1 MQSDRIIAFVMAGGQ
16 GARLQPLTAARS
28 KPSVPFGSRYRIVDF
43 VLSNLVNSQIQTI
56 YLLVQYKS
64 QSLIE
69 HVRKA
74 WTISPLFQNQFVT
87 VVPPQMRIG
96 EHWFQGTADAVHQN
110 LNLIEEHRPDL
121 VAVFGADHIYRMDIR
136 QMVDFHK
143 ERNADVTIAALPV
156 PIRDARGFGVIAAD
170 TEGRIQAFEEKP
182 AHPTPMASDPTHAFA
197 SMGNYIFNTEV
208 LTRALIE
215 AQEAGET
222 DFGQHVLPRLLRTH
236 RLFAYDF
243 ATNEIPGIQPYE
255 TRVYWRDVGNIDAYF
270 EAHKDVLGA
279 EPTFDMFNPQWPI
292 YSSAYQ
298 GPVARVL
305 GGTLKNSL
313 LGAASVVHE
322 GTQISNSIIRRE
334 AVIEDDAVLEDCIVM
349 DYVRVCR
356 GARLRNVIIDRHNII
371 EAGDVIGYDNAQDRQ
386 RYTVSAKGVTV
397 VPSGR
402 VSYFARDTWG
412 SGRGGYSE

>member
-28 KPSVPFGSRYRIVDF
+28 KPSVPFGARYRIVDF

-74 WTISPLFQNQFVT
+74 WTISPLLQNQFVT
-87 VVPPQMRIG
+87 VVPPQMLTG

-110 LNLIEEHRPDL
+110 INLIEEHRPDL

-136 QMVDFHK
+136 QMVAFHK
-143 ERNADVTIAALPV
+143 ERNADVSIASLPV
-156 PIRDARGFGVIAAD
+156 PLADARGFGVIAAD
-170 TEGRIQAFEEKP
+170 SDGRIQAFEEKP
-182 AHPTPMASDPTHAFA
+182 AHPTPMASDPSKAFA
-197 SMGNYIFNTEV
+197 SMGNYIFSTEV
-208 LTRALIE
+208 LTKALRE

-236 RLFAYDF
+236 RLYAYDF
-243 ATNEIPGIQPYE
+243 ATNEVPGIQPYE

-270 EAHKDVLGA
+270 DAHKDVLGE
-279 EPTFDMFNPQWPI
+279 EPTFDMFNPQWPVF
-292 YSSAYQ
+292 SSGYQ

-305 GGTLKNSL
+305 GGTLKNTL
-313 LGAASVVHE
+313 LGAATMIHE
-322 GTQISNSIIRRE
+322 GSRLTNSIIRRE
-334 AVIEDDAVLEDCIVM
+334 AVIEEDVELEDCLIM

-356 GARLRNVIIDRHNII
+356 GARLRRVIVDRHNIV
-371 EAGDVIGYDNAQDRQ
+371 EAGDVIGFDTEKDRQ
-386 RYTVSAKGVTV
+386 RYTVSQGGVTV
-397 VPSGR
+397 IPSGR
-402 VSYFARDTWG
+402 VSYFARDTRG
-412 SGRGGYSE
+412 SGHGYGE

>member
-28 KPSVPFGSRYRIVDF
+28 KPSVPFGARYRIVDF

-74 WTISPLFQNQFVT
+74 WTISPLLQNQFVT
-87 VVPPQMRIG
+87 VVPPQMLTG

-110 LNLIEEHRPDL
+110 INLIEEHRPDL

-136 QMVDFHK
+136 QMVAFHK
-143 ERNADVTIAALPV
+143 EMNADVTIASLPV
-156 PIRDARGFGVIAAD
+156 PLADARGFGVIAAD
-170 TEGRIQAFEEKP
+170 SDGRIQAFEEKP
-182 AHPTPMASDPTHAFA
+182 AHPTPMASDPSKAFA
-197 SMGNYIFNTEV
+197 SMGNYIFSTEV
-208 LTRALIE
+208 LTKALRE

-236 RLFAYDF
+236 RLYAYDF
-243 ATNEIPGIQPYE
+243 ATNEVPGIQPYE

-270 EAHKDVLGA
+270 DAHKDVLGE

-292 YSSAYQ
+292 FSSGYQ

-305 GGTLKNSL
+305 GGTLKNTL
-313 LGAASVVHE
+313 LGAATMIHE
-322 GTQISNSIIRRE
+322 GSRLTNSIIRRE
-334 AVIEDDAVLEDCIVM
+334 AVIEEDVELEDCLIM

-356 GARLRNVIIDRHNII
+356 GARLRRVIVDRHNIV
-371 EAGDVIGYDNAQDRQ
+371 EAGDVIGFDTEKDRQ
-386 RYTVSAKGVTV
+386 RYTVSQGGVTV

-402 VSYFARDTWG
+402 VSYFARDTRG
-412 SGRGGYSE
+412 SGHGYGE